1 MAKSYRQYLLE
12 DILAVKYGGDEKENE
27 MLAHDLAR
35 LAQGKGGISVVNGFA
50 VGNILLII
58 RDLTAPAV
66 KKLILLDSV
75 SRKHFEIES
84 LDEYLPPVR
93 AQKS

>member
-1 MAKSYRQYLLE
+1 MAKSCKQYLLE

-27 MLAHDLAR
+27 LLARDLAR
-35 LAQGKGGISVVNGFA
+35 LAPGKGGISVVNGFA
-50 VGNILLII
+50 VGNLLLII

-84 LDEYLPPVR
+84 LDEYLPPVGS
-93 AQKS
+93 QGS